1 VVDVAPKLFAMTNSL
16 GFGHDAP
23 LAATHCLPTRFDVKG
38 ERLRFKYGD
47 TLRLSRGIFDVVDE
61 GKGLTGR
68 KPRADAQRNRARL
81 LKTAKAAFAEKG
93 AEASLDEIAR
103 TAGVGAG
110 TLYRHFP
117 TRDALIE
124 AVYRHETEQL
134 VAAATRLAGTHAPTA
149 ALREWLQLFVDYM
162 ATKHGM
168 YEALN
173 SIVGGTSELY
183 SASTEQMTRAI
194 AKLVDRAAASGDIR
208 SDFDPLDL
216 LRALA
221 GVANMSSGPDGTQAA
236 KRMIDI
242 LIAGIRSQT

>member
-1 VVDVAPKLFAMTNSL
+1 M
-16 GFGHDAP
+16 
-23 LAATHCLPTRFDVKG
+23 
-38 ERLRFKYGD
+38 
-47 TLRLSRGIFDVVDE
+47 IDE
-61 GKGLTGR
+61 GEPAAVR
-68 KPRADAQRNRARL
+68 KPRADAERNRIRL
-81 LKTAKAAFAEKG
+81 LETAKAAFAEKG
-93 AEASLDEIAR
+93 SAASLDEIAR
-103 TAGVGAG
+103 IAGVGAG

-134 VAAATRLAGTHAPTA
+134 VTAASRLAETQAPIA
-149 ALREWLQLFVDYM
+149 ALREWLHLFVDYM

-168 YEALN
+168 YDALN

-183 SASTEQMTRAI
+183 SASAEQMTQAI
-194 AKLVDRAAASGDIR
+194 AKLIDRAAASGDIR

-221 GVANMSSGPDGTQAA
+221 GVANMSSGPDGTRAA

-242 LIAGIRSQT
+242 LIAGIRTGT

>member
-1 VVDVAPKLFAMTNSL
+1 METLSVYQGVFSTWWMRVRASRVANR
-16 GFGHDAP
+16 G
-23 LAATHCLPTRFDVKG
+23 PTRSATA
-38 ERLRFKYGD
+38 LAC
-47 TLRLSRGIFDVVDE
+47 S
-61 GKGLTGR
+61 
-68 KPRADAQRNRARL
+68 KPQRPPSLKRVRRRASPRSP
-81 LKTAKAAFAEKG
+81 G
-93 AEASLDEIAR
+93 P
-103 TAGVGAG
+103 GAG

-162 ATKHGM
+162 ATKQAM
-168 YEALN
+168 YAALN

-194 AKLVDRAAASGDIR
+194 AKLIDRAAASGDTR

-221 GVANMSSGPDGTQAA
+221 GVANMSSGPDGTRAA

-242 LIAGIRSQT
+242 LIAGIRTGT

>member
-1 VVDVAPKLFAMTNSL
+1 
-16 GFGHDAP
+16 
-23 LAATHCLPTRFDVKG
+23 
-38 ERLRFKYGD
+38 
-47 TLRLSRGIFDVVDE
+47 VVDE

-68 KPRADAQRNRARL
+68 KPRADAQRNRAL
-81 LKTAKAAFAEKG
+81 LLETAKAAFAEKG
-93 AEASLDEIAR
+93 AAASLDEIAR

-134 VAAATRLAGTHAPTA
+134 VAAATRLAETQAPIA
-149 ALREWLQLFVDYM
+149 ALREWLLLFVDYM

-173 SIVGGTSELY
+173 SLAGGTSDLY
-183 SASTEQMTRAI
+183 SASTAQLKQAMT
-194 AKLVDRAAASGDIR
+194 KLIDRAVVSGDIR
-208 SDFDPLDL
+208 LDIEPLDL

-221 GVANMSSGPDGTQAA
+221 GVANVSAGPDGKQAA
-236 KRMIDI
+236 KRMVDI
-242 LIAGIRSQT
+242 LVAGVRNSA